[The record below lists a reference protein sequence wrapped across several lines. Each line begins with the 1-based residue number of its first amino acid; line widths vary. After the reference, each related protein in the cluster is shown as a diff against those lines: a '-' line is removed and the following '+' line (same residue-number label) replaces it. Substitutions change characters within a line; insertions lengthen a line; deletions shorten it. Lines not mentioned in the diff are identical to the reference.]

1 MRDCASKSSL
11 SISIVLAVFLVS
23 GLPQSATAQD
33 RVWRT
38 ANTNGNVA
46 LLYGVPGA
54 VESNSFSLFCDNATK
69 ESGLEIYAAM
79 GGAEEGRALT
89 MEISTGSAKVTIP
102 GEAGAAEAGGDIVAK
117 AKGFAVKP
125 LLAVLGAEGVA
136 TVTVSG
142 VNTLFADSGRAEA
155 VAEFAK
161 SCKLD

>member
-1 MRDCASKSSL
+1 MRGCASKSGL
-11 SISIVLAVFLVS
+11 SINIVLAVFLVS

-38 ANTNGNVA
+38 ANTNSNAA

-54 VESNSFSLFCDNATK
+54 AESNSFSLSCDDAAK
-69 ESGLEIYAAM
+69 KSELEIYAAL
-79 GGAEEGRALT
+79 GGASEGQPLT
-89 MEISTGSAKVTIP
+89 IEIGAGLGKVAIP

-117 AKGFAVKP
+117 AKGFAIQP

-142 VNTLFADSGRAEA
+142 VDTLFADSGRAEA

-161 SCKLD
+161 ACKLD